1 MTTPLPATTRPLTP
15 RQARFV
21 DEYTADHNAS
31 AAARRAGY
39 APRSAGYTG
48 HRLLKNAQV
57 RAAIDQR
64 EAEIADRLGLT
75 AEYALDRLRHV
86 IEVALT
92 PTPKTYQGGI
102 VKSSCDDGC
111 DGCPHVVMEVDGGV
125 AHAAIRTLMQHRG
138 MLTERSRVELAS
150 VLYEVVGVDVS
161 ALR

>member
-1 MTTPLPATTRPLTP
+1 MTEHPATTRPLTP

-21 DEYTADHNAS
+21 DEYTADHNGA

-39 APRSAGYTG
+39 SPRAAKETAT
-48 HRLLKNAQV
+48 RLLTLTHV
-57 RAAIDQR
+57 RAAIDSR
-64 EAEIADRLGLT
+64 EQEIADRLGLT
-75 AEYALDRLRHV
+75 AEWALDRLRHV
-86 IEVALT
+86 IEVSLT

-102 VKSSCDDGC
+102 VKSACDDGC
-111 DGCPHVVMEVDGGV
+111 DACPHVVMEVDGGV

-138 MLTERSRVELAS
+138 MLSEHARVDIAS